1 MALNRMERNRGLVV
15 FYGILLWAVFLA
27 VMLVK
32 VQIVDYSHNIL
43 KVRSQSK
50 RVFESHPKRGTIYDR
65 HGHILAI
72 SVEAYSAFFSNRDP
86 DQTAALFEKLQKVLA
101 MNAASR
107 KEIRNRIR
115 KGDRFIWVK
124 RKLIQDEHDK
134 LMDLQSREKAEEIL
148 GFWKEHKRIYPQGET
163 AAHILGG
170 VGIDEQG
177 LEGIEFALDRE
188 IKGQGGQME
197 ALLDARKQVFRFE
210 YIKKPVPGKDVYLT
224 IDTAVQF
231 FVERAL
237 VRTLKS
243 LSAKGGSVLVMDSRN
258 GDILAMASAPGYHPA
273 KLSNEPRSHLKNRA
287 VSMLYDPGS
296 TFKLVTASAAL
307 EQNVCY
313 PQQVFNCANGE
324 LKYRGQ
330 SITDHKP
337 FSNLTFEEVLVH
349 SSNIGAA
356 KIALKLGRQRFY
368 KAITDFGFGSK
379 TGLPLPAEERGL
391 LHPVARWSDV
401 STAFLAFGYEILVT
415 PVQMTQAFN
424 VLANGGYLMPPRLVT
439 RVGERETARPR
450 ASRIISDLT
459 RDRMVSILQGV
470 VEKGTGQ
477 KAAIAGLDVAGKTG
491 TAKKVVNGKY
501 TKSYMSS
508 FGGFFPAGDPRV
520 TIYVVIDEPQEVYY
534 GGDVAAPLFREIAEN
549 VMVYLKVFPQ
559 NTAGAE
565 IRI

>member
-1 MALNRMERNRGLVV
+1 MALNRMERKRGLVV
-15 FYGILLWAVFLA
+15 FYGLLAWALFLV

-32 VQIVDYSHNIL
+32 VQIVDYSHNIF

-65 HGHILAI
+65 NGHILAI
-72 SVEAYSAFFSNRDP
+72 SVEAWSAFLSNRDP
-86 DQTAALFEKLQKVLA
+86 EQTERVFEALNRIVGLRADQ
-101 MNAASR
+101 R
-107 KEIRNRIR
+107 KDVWKRIR

-124 RKLIQDEHDK
+124 RKLSSEEHLK
-134 LMDLQSREKAEEIL
+134 LMDLQKRENAAKIL

-210 YIKKPVPGKDVYLT
+210 YIKPPVPGKDVHLT
-224 IDTAVQF
+224 IDTAIQF

-237 VRTLKS
+237 NRTLKT
-243 LSAKGGSVLVMDSRN
+243 LSAKGGSVLVMDSMN
-258 GDILAMASAPGYHPA
+258 GEMLAMASAPGYHPA
-273 KLSNEPRSHLKNRA
+273 RLGSESRTQVKNRA

-307 EQNVCY
+307 EENVCY
-313 PQQVFNCANGE
+313 PQQLLDCGNGE
-324 LKYRGQ
+324 FRYRGQ
-330 SITDHKP
+330 VITDHKP
-337 FSNLTFEEVLVH
+337 FSNLSFEDVLVH
-349 SSNIGAA
+349 SSNVGAA
-356 KIALKLGRQRFY
+356 RIALLLGREKFHH
-368 KAITDFGFGSK
+368 AISAFGFGRK
-379 TGLPLPAEERGL
+379 TGLPLPAEERGM
-391 LHPVARWSDV
+391 LHPLKRWSDV
-401 STAFLAFGYEILVT
+401 SAAFLAFGYEILVT

-424 VLANGGYLMPPRLVT
+424 VIASGGFLIPPLLVS
-439 RVGERETARPR
+439 RVGDEETVMPGVDRV
-450 ASRIISDLT
+450 ISDST
-459 RDRMVSILQGV
+459 NSRMTSILQDV
-470 VEKGTGQ
+470 VLRGTGK

-501 TKSYMSS
+501 TRNYLSS

-520 TIYVVIDEPQEVYY
+520 TIYVVIDEPQDVYY
-534 GGDVAAPLFREIAEN
+534 GGDVAAPLFREIAES
-549 VMVYLKVFPQ
+549 VMMYLKVFPKRSG
-559 NTAGAE
+559 GAE